1 MPEIAIFVGTRPE
14 IIKMAPV
21 IWDLRKRA
29 SLNVPIVHT
38 GQHYDSEMSEQFIR
52 ELDIPEPSQ
61 FLGVG
66 SGSQGQ
72 QLSKVVVSA
81 ENYLTSERIDLA
93 VVEGDT
99 NSALGVAL
107 AASKNNIPLAH
118 VEAGCRS
125 FDKTMP
131 EEINRVLIA
140 DCADLNLAPTKNC
153 LKNLQNE
160 GIPDARIYL
169 SGHPIVTLLTHVRGD
184 IIRSDIRKQLHL
196 KKRGYVLVTT
206 HRQENVDSPQQ
217 LRSILESL
225 EDLPTTV
232 VLPIHPRTKKNLA
245 AFKLAGLLKR
255 LRTTKPLGYLDTLRL
270 ILDAEAVITDSGG
283 IQQEAFLLGTPCLT
297 IRKTTEWIETVEK
310 GGNFLVKRPTEIAA
324 SFSELRRN
332 HSQILD
338 NIHKAGDVFG
348 DVNSAARI
356 SEALVKK
363 QQEAC

>member
-1 MPEIAIFVGTRPE
+1 MPKIAIFVGTRPE
-14 IIKMAPV
+14 IIKMAPI
-21 IWDLRKRA
+21 IWDLRKRTNL
-29 SLNVPIVHT
+29 SVPIIHT
-38 GQHYDSEMSEQFIR
+38 GQHYDLEMSEQFIR
-52 ELDIPEPSQ
+52 ELAIPEPSQ

-72 QLSKVVVSA
+72 QLSKVVASA
-81 ENYLTSERIDLA
+81 EGYLTSELIDLA
-93 VVEGDT
+93 VVQGDT

-160 GIPDARIYL
+160 GIRDTRIYL
-169 SGHPIVTLLTHVRGD
+169 SGHPIVTLLHRLRGD
-184 IIRSDIRKQLHL
+184 IKRSDMIKKMHL
-196 KKRGYVLVTT
+196 KKRGYVLATT
-206 HRQENVDSPQQ
+206 HRQENVDSPRQ
-217 LRSILESL
+217 LRTILKSL

-232 VLPIHPRTKKNLA
+232 VLPIHPRTKKNID
-245 AFKLAGLLKR
+245 AFKLTGLLTR
-255 LRTTKPLGYLDTLRL
+255 LRTTSPLGYLNTLRL
-270 ILDAEAVITDSGG
+270 ISDAEAVITDSGG

-297 IRKTTEWIETVEK
+297 IRKTTEWIETIEN
-310 GGNFLVKRPTEIAA
+310 GGNFLVKRPTEIVA
-324 SFSELRRN
+324 SFSKLRRN
-332 HSQILD
+332 YDRILD

-356 SEALVKK
+356 SEALIKK
-363 QQEAC
+363 QRKVY